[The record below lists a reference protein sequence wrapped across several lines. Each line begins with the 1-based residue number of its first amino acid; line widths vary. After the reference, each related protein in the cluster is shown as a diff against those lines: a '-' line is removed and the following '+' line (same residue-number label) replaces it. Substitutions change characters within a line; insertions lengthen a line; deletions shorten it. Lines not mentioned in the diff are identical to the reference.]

1 MIYRSILLI
10 SSIIIVS
17 SCKDEIIVPKPKAF
31 LSLKYPKPSYN
42 KIDNELPFS
51 FDLNNLVKIE
61 NIVEKKDNFD
71 VKLNYDLINA
81 SIYLNYI
88 KIENNFDE
96 LIRQNNFNLNN
107 HAKVAIKASKQ
118 DFSDENRKVYGTLY
132 ELIGPV
138 ASPSQFYVSDS
149 IDNFLAGTLF
159 FKIKPNYDSLL
170 PAIYY
175 AKNDIIRLIETIKW
189 DN

>member
-10 SSIIIVS
+10 FIIILS

-31 LSLKYPKPSYN
+31 LSLKYPNPSYSR
-42 KIDNELPFS
+42 INELPFG

-61 NIVEKKDNFD
+61 NIVEKKDNLDF
-71 VKLNYDLINA
+71 KLNYSIINA
-81 SIYLNYI
+81 SLYLNYV
-88 KIENNFDE
+88 KIDNNFNE
-96 LIRQNNFNLNN
+96 LISQNNYNLNN

-138 ASPSQFYVSDS
+138 ASPSQFYVTDS

-170 PAIYY
+170 PAINY
-175 AKNDIIRLIETIKW
+175 AKNDIIRLIESIKW
-189 DN
+189 NN

>member
-10 SSIIIVS
+10 SIIIIS

-31 LSLKYPKPSYN
+31 LSLKYPKPIYS
-42 KIDNELPFS
+42 KINELPFS

-61 NIVEKKDNFD
+61 NIVEKKDNLD
-71 VKLNYDLINA
+71 AKLNYDIINA
-81 SIYLNYI
+81 SLYLNYI
-88 KIENNFDE
+88 KIDNNFNE
-96 LIRQNNFNLNN
+96 LISQNNYNLNN
-107 HAKVAIKASKQ
+107 HAKVATKASKQ

-138 ASPSQFYVSDS
+138 ASPAQFYITDS

-175 AKNDIIRLIETIKW
+175 AKNDIIRLIESIKW
-189 DN
+189 ND

>member
-1 MIYRSILLI
+1 MIYRSLLLI
-10 SSIIIVS
+10 SIIIFS
-17 SCKDEIIVPKPKAF
+17 SCKDEVIIPKPKAF
-31 LSLKYPKPSYN
+31 FSLKYPKPSYS

-51 FDLNNLVKIE
+51 FDVNNLVKIE

-71 VKLNYDLINA
+71 VKLNYNIIKA

-88 KIENNFDE
+88 KIENNFNE
-96 LIRQNNFNLNN
+96 LINQNNFNLNN

-118 DFSDENRKVYGTLY
+118 DFSDENRKVYGSLY

-138 ASPSQFYVSDS
+138 ASPCQFYVTDS
-149 IDNFLAGTLF
+149 VDNFLAGTLF

-170 PAIYY
+170 PTIYY
-175 AKNDIIRLIETIKW
+175 VKNDIIRLIETIKW
-189 DN
+189 ND

>member
-1 MIYRSILLI
+1 MIYRSLLLI
-10 SSIIIVS
+10 SIIIVS
-17 SCKDEIIVPKPKAF
+17 SCKDEVMIPKPKAF
-31 LSLKYPKPSYN
+31 LSLKYPNPSYS

-71 VKLNYDLINA
+71 VKLNYDIINA
-81 SIYLNYI
+81 SLYLNYI
-88 KIENNFDE
+88 KIENNFNE
-96 LIRQNNFNLNN
+96 LISQNNFNLNN

-118 DFSDENRKVYGTLY
+118 DFSDKNRKVFGTLY

-138 ASPSQFYVSDS
+138 ASPSQFYVTDS
-149 IDNFLAGTLF
+149 VGNFLAGTLF

-170 PAIYY
+170 PAIFYV
-175 AKNDIIRLIETIKW
+175 KNDIIRLIETIKW
-189 DN
+189 ND

>member
-1 MIYRSILLI
+1 MIYRSLLLI
-10 SSIIIVS
+10 SIIIVS

-31 LSLKYPKPSYN
+31 LNLKYPKPNYS
-42 KIDNELPFS
+42 KINEIPFS

-71 VKLNYDLINA
+71 VKLNYDIINA
-81 SIYLNYI
+81 SLYLNYI
-88 KIENNFDE
+88 KIENNFNE
-96 LIRQNNFNLNN
+96 LISQNNFNLNN

-118 DFSDENRKVYGTLY
+118 DFSDENRKVFGTLY

-138 ASPSQFYVSDS
+138 ASPSQFYVTDS
-149 IDNFLAGTLF
+149 VDNFLAGTLF
-159 FKIKPNYDSLL
+159 FKIKPNYDSLF

-175 AKNDIIRLIETIKW
+175 VKNDIIRLIETIKW
-189 DN
+189 ND

>member
-31 LSLKYPKPSYN
+31 LSLKYPKPNYS
-42 KIDNELPFS
+42 KINEIPFS

-61 NIVEKKDNFD
+61 NIVEKKDNLD
-71 VKLNYDLINA
+71 VKLNYDIINA
-81 SIYLNYI
+81 TLYLNYI
-88 KIENNFDE
+88 KIDNNFNK
-96 LIRQNNFNLNN
+96 LISQNNYNLNN
-107 HAKVAIKASKQ
+107 HAKVATKAAKQ